1 MEAISLKEEKE
12 IVDTM
17 GCLGIVRVFAD
28 NVFDGK
34 AARQLIT
41 DLFSFLHTITLTYVF
56 LDSLSDFQGAHL
68 TIW

>member
-1 MEAISLKEEKE
+1 MALPANRLSPKEEKE

-17 GCLGIVRVFAD
+17 GCLGIVRVFAA

-41 DLFSFLHTITLTYVF
+41 DLFSFLILLFHRF
-56 LDSLSDFQGAHL
+56 LMNQFGYSGM
-68 TIW
+68 